1 MHQVP
6 SLTNL
11 PAFQKQNRQPRAL
24 TDKEQMLSRIRL
36 LIGISIFWLPLSMLS
51 DGVNTLVLP
60 LQLSGLTNQNN
71 QATILGLL
79 TFVGLMSGALV
90 QPVVGAFSDRL
101 QPVLGRNRFI
111 GIGLILS
118 LVSMFFFTSFQNILG
133 IMASYLAIQVSAS
146 IAQAGQQGLIPDL
159 MDENHRGL
167 ASGWKGFMDMA
178 GAMLGF
184 AILGQLLGSEQL
196 FLAIG
201 AIATTLIV
209 TYIVAILLTPEDSP
223 TKSTELKPSTISLRE
238 IFRLDLTRQTD
249 FIRLLVARFLF
260 LLGIYAVGRFLF
272 LFVAERLGLSGAEAA
287 EQAGNLLAGLAL
299 ITILASPVTGWLA
312 DRFGRLPLMITG
324 AAFSAASA
332 LMLIWAAN
340 ASQILI
346 FGGLMSLGS
355 AAFAG
360 GSWALIA
367 DLVPK
372 NESARFFGLANF
384 SVAGSAAV
392 AGLFGPV
399 IDLVDRVLPRQG
411 FTVLFIL
418 SSMAF
423 VASAF
428 PLKEMLLEEIRD
440 VRRRNKTRRKDR
452 ADASRLA
459 IVSIPADS
467 TALEEDQDPQ
477 GGATRL

>member
-1 MHQVP
+1 M
-6 SLTNL
+6 LT
-11 PAFQKQNRQPRAL
+11 
-24 TDKEQMLSRIRL
+24 
-36 LIGISIFWLPLSMLS
+36 

-60 LQLSGLTNQNN
+60 LQLSRLANQSN
-71 QATILGLL
+71 QATTLGLL
-79 TFVGLMSGALV
+79 TFVGLLSGALV
-90 QPVVGAFSDRL
+90 QPVVGAFSDRF
-101 QPVLGRNRFI
+101 QPLLGRNRFI

-118 LVSMFFFTSFQNILG
+118 LASLFFFASFQSIFG
-133 IMASYLAIQVSAS
+133 VMVSYLAIQISAS
-146 IAQAGQQGLIPDL
+146 ILQAGQQGLIPDL
-159 MDENHRGL
+159 VDESRRGL
-167 ASGWKGFMDMA
+167 ASGLKGFMDLT

-184 AILGQLLGSEQL
+184 VLLGQLLGSNQL
-196 FLAIG
+196 MLAIG
-201 AIATTLIV
+201 VMAATLIV
-209 TYIVAILLTPEDSP
+209 VYIIAILLTPEDRP
-223 TKSTELKPSTISLRE
+223 TKGAEVKTSLIPLHE

-249 FIRLLVARFLF
+249 FMRLLLARFLF

-272 LFVAERLGLSGAEAA
+272 LFAAERLGLSGAQAA

-312 DRFGRLPLMITG
+312 DRVGRVPLMVTG

-332 LMLIWAAN
+332 LMLIWAES
-340 ASQILI
+340 ASQILL
-346 FGGLMSLGS
+346 FGGVMSLGS

-372 NESARFFGLANF
+372 SESARFFGLANF

-411 FTVLFIL
+411 FSVLFIL

-423 VASAF
+423 VASTF

-452 ADASRLA
+452 ADASGLA
-459 IVSIPADS
+459 IVSIPADT
-467 TALEEDQDPQ
+467 TAIKEDQDPQ